1 MKSENNQDKVII
13 FCPSKGWPCGIA
25 RYSEYVRESLSSMG
39 YRACVVANIDEA
51 LAAKDINSTTLIIQ
65 HEYGI
70 YNNNNTNFKAPTTA
84 ELIRLN
90 HQLKQ
95 DCKQY
100 SSCLIMHTFH
110 PADHVAALTN
120 MDILSSGINVFHLN
134 SLGSSLYNIHYL
146 EHGIPQLNPSG
157 FEKPRAP
164 GKRKNS
170 FTISTFGLLSPNK
183 RVHALID
190 VASECGAK
198 VLANFSTT
206 NQESAYNL
214 VSYAEGKGVD
224 LSLTTEFLSEPEL
237 ITLIS
242 RADVCVS
249 LQDEI
254 SHYATSGSAR
264 LMLNAGKPLVTSRAT
279 QFGDLQQASVQ
290 APEHQIP
297 EVLKALRDD
306 VEFYN
311 HMTNLGRTFSKK
323 NAIGSVYASL
333 LNRLDASSDSQRV
346 PGHFFQTGQSFWS
359 PSRSLFS
366 CNELPKLFSQISNQS
381 NPEFHEIRREAAV
394 RLAELPGV
402 IRRVEG
408 DVKPYFNQSH
418 DPALSAFARHFACYS
433 QIRDAINTV
442 RELSHN
448 PSTPHSHLLN
458 LDTIDPKSIKTVV
471 RGINI
476 LEPDEKLSL
485 LDQVLSPEAHSEEL
499 SLEQQR
505 FNLWLNHKITTQQ
518 PQDAPLEATVITTL
532 TLQPNVAK
540 HFLSLLLPSY
550 QQTIDRYFADCSAP
564 PQKPVKRIP
573 WSHGLLSELLATKAE
588 SNQSVRHG
596 SSESSFLNRYQ
607 FFIEEFLWMS
617 PECFAKYV
625 QLAFTKL
632 PPRPKRTRYI
642 IERIQSSN
650 NSLSAR
656 IAILCESLKY
666 SYWERG
672 IPLVLL
678 SYKDDFSG
686 LNRDCNKQLPHIKL
700 LIDAEPYLLY
710 SDFVCEDNDF
720 KESVASDDELI
731 PAFITSSNLNN
742 TDPVAKCGLLS
753 SVPDFVQGLNLD
765 CCPSP
770 IFLLTPYHIERDDQA
785 FHIPSM
791 NNGSRPVGSAVA
803 RAGLAH

>member
-1 MKSENNQDKVII
+1 
-13 FCPSKGWPCGIA
+13 
-25 RYSEYVRESLSSMG
+25 MG
-39 YRACVVANIDEA
+39 FRSCVVASIDEA

-70 YNNNNTNFKAPTTA
+70 YNNNTPNFKAPTTA
-84 ELIRLN
+84 ELIRLDN
-90 HQLKQ
+90 QLRQ
-95 DCKQY
+95 DCKNY
-100 SSCLIMHTFH
+100 TSCLIMHTFH
-110 PADHVAALTN
+110 PSDHVAALTN
-120 MDILSSGINVFHLN
+120 MDILSSGIKVFHLN

-146 EHGIPQLNPSG
+146 EHGIPQLSQGG

-164 GKRKNS
+164 GKRKTS

-198 VLANFSTT
+198 VLANFSTN

-214 VSYAEGKGVD
+214 ANYAEGKGVD
-224 LSLTTEFLSEPEL
+224 LSLTTEFLNEPEL
-237 ITLIS
+237 ITLLS

-249 LQDEI
+249 LQDDI

-264 LMLNAGKPLVTSRAT
+264 LMLNTGKPLVTSRAT

-290 APEHQIP
+290 ATEQQIP

-306 VEFYN
+306 TEFYN
-311 HMTNLGRTFSKK
+311 HMTNLCRTFSTK
-323 NAIGSVYASL
+323 NTIGHVYSHL
-333 LNRLDASSDSQRV
+333 LKQLDKDFHSQSI

-366 CNELPKLFSQISNQS
+366 CDELPRLFSCISNHS
-381 NPEFHEIRREAAV
+381 KPEFHQIRSEAAV

-408 DVKPYFNQSH
+408 DVKPYFHQSH
-418 DPALSAFARHFACYS
+418 DPAQSAFARHFACYS
-433 QIRDAINTV
+433 QVRETINTV
-442 RELSHN
+442 RKLSEDH
-448 PSTPHSHLLN
+448 SSPHSHILN
-458 LDTIDPKSIKTVV
+458 LDSIEPKSIKTIA

-499 SLEQQR
+499 ALEQQR
-505 FNLWLNHKITTQQ
+505 FNLWLNNKINIQL

-550 QQTIDRYFADCSAP
+550 QQNIDRYFAACSAP
-564 PQKPVKRIP
+564 SQKPVKRIT
-573 WSHGLLSELLATKAE
+573 WVHGLLSELLDSKTE
-588 SNQSVRHG
+588 SNQPDRNA

-678 SYKDDFSG
+678 SYKNNFSG
-686 LNRDCNKQLPHIKL
+686 VNRDYNKQLPHIRL
-700 LIDAEPYLLY
+700 LIDTEPYLLY
-710 SDFVCEDNDF
+710 SDFICEDSEF
-720 KESVASDDELI
+720 KDPTAGDDEFI
-731 PAFITSSNLNN
+731 PAFISISNLND
-742 TDPVAKCGLLS
+742 TDLVAECDLLS

-765 CCPSP
+765 CCPNP
-770 IFLLTPYHIERDDQA
+770 VHLFTPYHIERHDHTFYA
-785 FHIPSM
+785 PSV
-791 NNGSRPVGSAVA
+791 NNGSRPVESVSA
-803 RAGLAH
+803 RIGLAN